1 MHRNNTGW
9 PIGLYIL
16 AMENYYTLLIEE
28 EDICLNTNLEKGMF
42 VCVLGIILQGLVGV
56 FF

>member
-1 MHRNNTGW
+1 MVDQLG
-9 PIGLYIL
+9 YIL

-28 EDICLNTNLEKGMF
+28 EDICLNTNLGKDMF